1 MPGGRSMPRGP
12 GGFPGR
18 GPPGAGA
25 SSMGQL
31 ELRVGSVAN
40 LKMPAVGTL
49 SPYCKL
55 TIGSQSFKTQVKQS
69 AGANATFDE
78 SFTFSIAQEQELIF
92 EVFDKQTSKDDTML
106 GTVRV
111 KIVDWIKKGEFD
123 GDVNLLTRKQQ
134 PAGTARVSCRFT
146 KPGGAPGARGPPG
159 GGMKGGPPR
168 GMPRGPPG
176 ARGGPPRPTMPGAK
190 GPPRDP
196 HGDFT
201 DEEILE
207 AFRAF
212 DLDDNNFVGAAEIRH
227 VLINIGEKVTDEEVD
242 EMIRMVDKDGDGQVG
257 FEEFYEMVTK
267 GKKPPP
273 GLGPGGGS
281 AGGGGAAAASGGGGP
296 RGNQLM
302 KMRKERQTALDDFAT
317 QNNLKSESVKKAY
330 KRFRAVDK
338 DQSGMIDFTEFCEV
352 LQVDQSPQTE
362 TLFRTF
368 DKDRSGQ
375 IDVREFMIGLTNF
388 TGASKEEKL
397 KFAFMVFDEDQN
409 GVITKQELVKILKA
423 NHMATTEKEVLRK
436 AETIMKQAD
445 KDGDGV
451 IAFEE
456 FVTISKKF
464 PNILF
469 P

>member
-1 MPGGRSMPRGP
+1 
-12 GGFPGR
+12 
-18 GPPGAGA
+18 
-25 SSMGQL
+25 
-31 ELRVGSVAN
+31 
-40 LKMPAVGTL
+40 
-49 SPYCKL
+49 
-55 TIGSQSFKTQVKQS
+55 
-69 AGANATFDE
+69 
-78 SFTFSIAQEQELIF
+78 
-92 EVFDKQTSKDDTML
+92 
-106 GTVRV
+106 VRV
-111 KIVDWIKKGEFD
+111 KIVDWIKKGQFD
-123 GDVNLLTRKQQ
+123 GDINLLTRKQQ
-134 PAGTARVSCRFT
+134 PAGTAHISSRFT
-146 KPGGAPGARGPPG
+146 KPGGGAPSP
-159 GGMKGGPPR
+159 MKGGAPAQRAGPR
-168 GMPRGPPG
+168 G
-176 ARGGPPRPTMPGAK
+176 GGRPPPRPAMPGAK

-273 GLGPGGGS
+273 GLGPGRESG
-281 AGGGGAAAASGGGGP
+281 AAGAAAAATGP

-302 KMRKERQTALDDFAT
+302 KLRKERQSALDDFAS

-375 IDVREFMIGLTNF
+375 IDVREFMIGLSNF
-388 TGASKEEKL
+388 TGSSKEEKL

-469 P
+469 PAYTLSSAVQKRMVNL